1 MTSDNREW
9 ARSRD
14 ALVNAIT
21 SLGYPVEFGKEIAK
35 NLGSP
40 KAMYRMTVYL
50 REVQPDTPE
59 LIGDEMIAIME
70 EIAAWRQKKEAEE
83 ANARYN
89 DMVYHGLRDPESRGG
104 GKR

>member
-1 MTSDNREW
+1 MTSDKREW
-9 ARSRD
+9 MQSRD

-21 SLGYPVEFGKEIAK
+21 SLGYPAEFGKEIAK

-50 REVQPDTPE
+50 REVQPDTLE
-59 LIGDEMIAIME
+59 LIVDEMIAIME
-70 EIAAWRQKKEAEE
+70 EIAAWRQKREAEE

-89 DMVYHGLRDPESRGG
+89 DMIYHGLWDSE
-104 GKR
+104 

>member
-1 MTSDNREW
+1 MTANQAEW
-9 ARSRD
+9 ARARD
-14 ALVNAIT
+14 DLVNAIT
-21 SLGYPVEFGKEIAK
+21 SLGYPAEFGTEIAK

-40 KAMYRMTVYL
+40 KAMHRMTVYL

-59 LIGDEMIAIME
+59 LIADEMIGILE

-89 DMVYHGLRDPESRGG
+89 DMVYHGLWDEE
-104 GKR
+104 

>member
-1 MTSDNREW
+1 MTPNQQEW

-14 ALVNAIT
+14 ELVDAIT
-21 SLGYPVEFGKEIAK
+21 ALGYPAEFGEEIAK

-50 REVQPDTPE
+50 REVQPDKPE
-59 LIGDEMIAIME
+59 LIADEMIAILE

-89 DMVYHGLRDPESRGG
+89 DMVYNGLWDYE
-104 GKR
+104 